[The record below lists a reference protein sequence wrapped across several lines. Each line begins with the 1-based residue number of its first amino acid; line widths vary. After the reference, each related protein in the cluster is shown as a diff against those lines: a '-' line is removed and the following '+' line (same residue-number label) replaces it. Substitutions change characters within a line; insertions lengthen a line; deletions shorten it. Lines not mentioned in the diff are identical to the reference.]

1 MDIAGIIVAAGK
13 GTRLGDSIVGGAGP
27 KALRMLAGKTLV
39 RWSAERLVAGG
50 VNKLIVVCAPEN
62 RQQFQQSL
70 TGLEADL
77 TLCDGGQTRQVSVSN
92 GLAQLPQ
99 GCQVVLVHDAAR
111 PLVPPAL
118 VKRVIAAVVSGAE
131 VVVPVVPV
139 ADTIRQLTVYG
150 SRVVD
155 RSRLRGVQTP
165 QGFCPKVLVD
175 SHNKAGTKDL
185 TDDAGVC
192 EAAGYNV
199 TMVAGDSAAM
209 KITTPNDF
217 VVAEALLNA
226 GLVGDGQLE
235 D

>member
-13 GTRLGDSIVGGAGP
+13 GTRLGDSTVGGAGP

-39 RWSAERLVAGG
+39 RWSAERLEAGG

-77 TLCDGGQTRQVSVSN
+77 TLCDGGQTRQISVSN
-92 GLAQLPQ
+92 GIAELPQ

-111 PLVPPAL
+111 PLIPPAL
-118 VKRVIAAVVSGAE
+118 VKRVIAAVASGAE
-131 VVVPVVPV
+131 AVVPVVPV
-139 ADTIRQLTVYG
+139 ADTIRQITVDG
-150 SRVVD
+150 STVID

-175 SHNKAGTKDL
+175 SHNKADSKDL

-192 EAAGYNV
+192 EAAGYQV
-199 TMVAGDSAAM
+199 TMVTGDPMAM
-209 KITTPNDF
+209 KITNPSDF
-217 VVAEALLNA
+217 IVAQALLDA
-226 GLVGDGQLE
+226 DLVGDGE
-235 D
+235 V

>member
-13 GTRLGDSIVGGAGP
+13 GTRLGDSTVGGVGP

-111 PLVPPAL
+111 PLVPPML

-131 VVVPVVPV
+131 VVVPVVPM

-165 QGFCPKVLVD
+165 QGFCPKVLAD
-175 SHNKAGTKDL
+175 SHHKAGAKDI

-192 EAAGYNV
+192 EAAGYQV
-199 TMVAGDSAAM
+199 TMVTGDPMAM
-209 KITTPNDF
+209 KITNPSDF
-217 VVAEALLNA
+217 IVAQALLDSD
-226 GLVGDGQLE
+226 LVGDGE
-235 D
+235 V